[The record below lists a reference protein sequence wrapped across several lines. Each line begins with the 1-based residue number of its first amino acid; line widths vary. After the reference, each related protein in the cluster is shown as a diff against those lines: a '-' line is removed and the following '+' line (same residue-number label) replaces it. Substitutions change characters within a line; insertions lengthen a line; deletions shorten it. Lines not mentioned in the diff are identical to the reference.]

1 MDDEKG
7 PVPNSFPFQ
16 EDHMQIPALNSVT
29 VEVLVDN
36 FFDVFEPSKPGL
48 VERAVV
54 GRLSKPLMAAH
65 GLAFWLTLN
74 QNGRTSQILMDTAN
88 SPLPLFN
95 NLEALGHQ
103 PGDADALVVSHGHP
117 DHYGGLMEYLSRRG
131 PGLPV
136 YLHEDCYFPKLLI
149 TPRGRVGP
157 WKLDRGE
164 LVNRGAALRENRG
177 PTLVQDLALLTGTV
191 EATTP
196 YETPLPG
203 AKRVVNG
210 NEEHDPFTDE
220 QALVMYVKNKGLVV
234 IGGCCHP
241 GVVNMIKYAQKLTG
255 VDKVAAILGGF
266 HLTAG
271 GDQLIKDTI
280 QGLKELNPEV
290 ILAGHCTGFKALTQ
304 LALNFPDTFMVSC
317 VGTKLMIGD

>member
-1 MDDEKG
+1 
-7 PVPNSFPFQ
+7 
-16 EDHMQIPALNSVT
+16 MQIPALSSVT
-29 VEVLVDN
+29 VEVVVDN

-54 GRLSKPLMAAH
+54 GRLPKPLMAAH
-65 GLAFWLTLN
+65 GLSFWLTLN

-103 PGDADALVVSHGHP
+103 PGDAEALVVSHGHP
-117 DHYGGLMEYLSRRG
+117 DHYGGLVEYLNRRG
-131 PGLPV
+131 PGLPL
-136 YLHEDCYFPKLLI
+136 YLHEDSYFPKLLI

-157 WKLDRGE
+157 WRLERSE
-164 LVNRGAALRENRG
+164 LVSRGAELHENRG
-177 PTLVQDLALLTGTV
+177 PSLVQDLALLTGTI
-191 EATTP
+191 EATTA

-203 AKRVVNG
+203 PKRVVNG
-210 NEEHDPFTDE
+210 KEEADPFTDE
-220 QALVMYVKNKGLVV
+220 QALVMNVKDQGLVI

-241 GVVNMIKYAQKLTG
+241 GVVNMVKYAQKLTG

-271 GDQLIKDTI
+271 GEQLIRNTI
-280 QGLKELNPEV
+280 QGLQELDPKV

-304 LALNFPDTFMVSC
+304 LALSFPDTFMVSC
-317 VGTKLMIGD
+317 VGTKLMIGA

>member
-1 MDDEKG
+1 
-7 PVPNSFPFQ
+7 
-16 EDHMQIPALNSVT
+16 MQIPALSSVT
-29 VEVLVDN
+29 VEVVVDN

-54 GRLSKPLMAAH
+54 GRLPKPLMAAH
-65 GLAFWLTLN
+65 GLSFWLTLN

-103 PGDADALVVSHGHP
+103 PGDAEALVVSHGHP
-117 DHYGGLMEYLSRRG
+117 DHYGGLLDYLNRRG
-131 PGLPV
+131 PGLPL
-136 YLHEDCYFPKLLI
+136 YLHEDSYFPKLLI

-157 WKLDRGE
+157 WRLERSE
-164 LVNRGAALRENRG
+164 LVSRGAELHENRG
-177 PTLVQDLALLTGTV
+177 PSLVQDLALLTGTI
-191 EATTP
+191 EATTA

-203 AKRVVNG
+203 PKRVVNG
-210 NEEHDPFTDE
+210 KEEADPFTDE
-220 QALVMYVKNKGLVV
+220 QALVMNVKDQGLVI

-241 GVVNMIKYAQKLTG
+241 GVVNMVKYAQKLTG

-271 GDQLIKDTI
+271 GEQLIKDTI
-280 QGLKELNPEV
+280 QGLQELDPKV

-304 LALNFPDTFMVSC
+304 LALSFPDTFMVSC
-317 VGTKLMIGD
+317 VGTKLMIGA

>member
-1 MDDEKG
+1 
-7 PVPNSFPFQ
+7 
-16 EDHMQIPALNSVT
+16 MQIPVLSSVT

-36 FFDVFEPSKPGL
+36 FYDVFEPSKPGL
-48 VERAVV
+48 VERAMV
-54 GRLSKPLMAAH
+54 GRLPKPLMAAH
-65 GLAFWLTLN
+65 GLSFWLTLN

-103 PGDADALVVSHGHP
+103 PGDAEALVVSHGHP
-117 DHYGGLMEYLSRRG
+117 DHYGGLLEYLTRQG

-157 WKLDRGE
+157 WKLERDE
-164 LVNRGAALRENRG
+164 LVSRGAELHENRG
-177 PTLVQDLALLTGTV
+177 PTMVQDLALLTGTV
-191 EATTP
+191 EASTP

-203 AKRVVNG
+203 PKRVVNG
-210 NEEHDPFTDE
+210 NEEPDSFTDE
-220 QALVMYVKNKGLVV
+220 QGLVMNVKNKGLVV
-234 IGGCCHP
+234 ISGCSHP
-241 GVVNMIKYAQKLTG
+241 GVVNMVKYAQKLTG
-255 VDKVAAILGGF
+255 VEKVAAILGGF

-271 GDQLIKDTI
+271 GDQLIQNTI
-280 QGLKELNPEV
+280 EGLKELDPEV

-304 LALNFPDTFMVSC
+304 LALKFPDTFMVSC
-317 VGTKLMIGD
+317 VGTKLMIGS

>member
-1 MDDEKG
+1 MDI
-7 PVPNSFPFQ
+7 PVLS
-16 EDHMQIPALNSVT
+16 SVT

-48 VERAVV
+48 VERAVL

-65 GLAFWLTLN
+65 GLSFWLTLN
-74 QNGRTSQILMDTAN
+74 QNGRTSQVLMDTAN

-103 PGDADALVVSHGHP
+103 PGDAEALVVSHGHP
-117 DHYGGLMEYLSRRG
+117 DHYGGLLEYLNRQG

-149 TPRGRVGP
+149 TPRGRIGP
-157 WKLDRGE
+157 WKLERDE
-164 LVNRGAALRENRG
+164 LVSRGADLHENRG
-177 PTLVQDLALLTGTV
+177 PTMIQEMALLTGTV
-191 EATTP
+191 EASTP

-210 NEEHDPFTDE
+210 SEEHDPFTDE
-220 QALVMYVKNKGLVV
+220 QGLVMNVKNQGLV
-234 IGGCCHP
+234 IISGCSHP
-241 GVVNMIKYAQKLTG
+241 GVVNMVKYAQKLTG
-255 VDKVAAILGGF
+255 VQEVAAILGGF

-271 GDQLIKDTI
+271 GDQLIKDTV
-280 QGLKELNPEV
+280 QGLKELGPKV

-317 VGTKLMIGD
+317 VGTKLMVGS

>member
-1 MDDEKG
+1 
-7 PVPNSFPFQ
+7 
-16 EDHMQIPALNSVT
+16 MQIPALSSVT
-29 VEVLVDN
+29 VEVVVDN

-54 GRLSKPLMAAH
+54 GRLPKPLMAAH
-65 GLAFWLTLN
+65 GLSFWLTLN

-103 PGDADALVVSHGHP
+103 PGDAEALVVSHGHP
-117 DHYGGLMEYLSRRG
+117 DHYGGLVEYLNRRG
-131 PGLPV
+131 PGLPL
-136 YLHEDCYFPKLLI
+136 YLHEDSYFPKLLI

-157 WKLDRGE
+157 WRLERSE
-164 LVNRGAALRENRG
+164 LVSRGAELHENRG
-177 PTLVQDLALLTGTV
+177 PALVQDLALLTGTI
-191 EATTP
+191 EATTA

-203 AKRVVNG
+203 PKRVVNG
-210 NEEHDPFTDE
+210 KEEADPFTDE
-220 QALVMYVKNKGLVV
+220 QALVMNVKDQGLVI

-241 GVVNMIKYAQKLTG
+241 GVVNMVKYAQKLTG

-271 GDQLIKDTI
+271 GEQLIKDTI
-280 QGLKELNPEV
+280 QGLQELDPTV

-304 LALNFPDTFMVSC
+304 LALSFPDTFMVSC
-317 VGTKLMIGD
+317 VGTKLMIGA

>member
-1 MDDEKG
+1 
-7 PVPNSFPFQ
+7 
-16 EDHMQIPALNSVT
+16 MQIPVLSSVT
-29 VEVLVDN
+29 VEILVDN

-54 GRLSKPLMAAH
+54 GRLPKPLMAAH
-65 GLAFWLTLN
+65 GLSFWLTLT
-74 QNGRTSQILMDTAN
+74 QNGQTSQILMDTAN

-103 PGDADALVVSHGHP
+103 PGEAEALVVSHGHP
-117 DHYGGLMEYLSRRG
+117 DHYGGLLEYLNRQG

-157 WKLDRGE
+157 WKLERQE
-164 LVNRGAALRENRG
+164 LVSRGVELHENRG
-177 PTLVQDLALLTGTV
+177 PALVQDLVLLTGTV
-191 EATTP
+191 EASTA

-203 AKRVVNG
+203 PKRLVNG
-210 NEEHDPFTDE
+210 NEEPDPFTDE
-220 QALVMYVKNKGLVV
+220 QGLVMHVQDKGLVV

-241 GVVNMIKYAQKLTG
+241 GVVNMVKYAQKLTG

-271 GDQLIKDTI
+271 GDHLIKETI
-280 QGLKELNPEV
+280 QGLKELAPEV

-304 LALNFPDTFMVSC
+304 LALHFPDTFMVSC
-317 VGTKLMIGD
+317 VGTKLMIGS